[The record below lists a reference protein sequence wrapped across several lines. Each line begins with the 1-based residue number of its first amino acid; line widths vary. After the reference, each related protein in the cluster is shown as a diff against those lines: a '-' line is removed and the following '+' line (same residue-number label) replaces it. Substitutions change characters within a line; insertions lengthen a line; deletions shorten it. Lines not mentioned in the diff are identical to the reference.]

1 MQKGIRERKEKET
14 HREMREWFRENKKLT
29 KHITLTGKGLFKSIR
44 GKVSLKCGISLS
56 IVVGT
61 SLCTAD
67 CIRE

>member
-1 MQKGIRERKEKET
+1 
-14 HREMREWFRENKKLT
+14 MREWFRENKKLT

-44 GKVSLKCGISLS
+44 GKVSLKRSISLS